1 MKEVRPSLVTLST
14 VLVLSSI
21 IVGLTEGIQNCAVW
35 KEIAPCTCKI
45 EFSLTTI
52 NCERMGSFD
61 EIVNILKDRFAP
73 KDKISLRI
81 TSSNLYD
88 LTDRSFDE
96 FNMNIESLKLN
107 HVNLR

>member
-1 MKEVRPSLVTLST
+1 MKERRPSMVVLST
-14 VLVLSSI
+14 ILLLS
-21 IVGLTEGIQNCAVW
+21 IVGLSEGIQNCAVW

-52 NCERMGSFD
+52 NCERMESFD
-61 EIVNILKDRFAP
+61 EIVNILKNRFAP

-88 LTDRSFDE
+88 LAERSFDE

-107 HVNLR
+107 HDNLR